1 MQALGKHVLAEFYK
15 CDSAVLNDVALVEK
29 IMVDAAKKARATVIS
44 SSFHHFSPF
53 GVSGVVVIAE
63 SHLAIHT
70 WPEYGYASIDIYTCG
85 DVLDPWVSFK
95 YLVKK
100 LKSRETSV
108 MEMKR
113 GLFDVQGV
121 LQHKTSEEQT
131 LKEAVGV

>member
-15 CDSAVLNDVALVEK
+15 CDSAIINDVALVEK
-29 IMVDAAKKARATVIS
+29 SMIEAAKRAKATVIS

-53 GVSGVVVIAE
+53 GVSGTVVIAE

-85 DVLDPWVSFK
+85 ETIEPWVAFK

-100 LKSRETSV
+100 FKAKETSM

-113 GLFDVQGV
+113 GLFDVEGV
-121 LQHKTSEEQT
+121 LAHKVDDG
-131 LKEAVGV
+131 KAGV

>member
-15 CDSAVLNDVALVEK
+15 CDSAIINDVALVEK
-29 IMVDAAKKARATVIS
+29 SMIEAAKRAKATVIS

-53 GVSGVVVIAE
+53 GVSGTVVIAE

-85 DVLDPWVSFK
+85 ETIEPWVAFK

-100 LKSRETSV
+100 FKAKETSM

-113 GLFDVQGV
+113 GLFDVEGV
-121 LQHKTSEEQT
+121 LAHKVEDG
-131 LKEAVGV
+131 KAGV

>member
-1 MQALGKHVLAEFYK
+1 MQALGRHVLAEFYK
-15 CDSAVLNDVALVEK
+15 CDSAILNDVALIEK
-29 IMVDAAKKARATVIS
+29 YMVDAAKKANATVIS

-85 DVLDPWVSFK
+85 DTLDPWISFK
-95 YLVKK
+95 YLVEK
-100 LKSRETSV
+100 LKSKETSM

-113 GLFDVQGV
+113 GLFDVNGP
-121 LQHKTSEEQT
+121 LAHKVETTE
-131 LKEAVGV
+131 KVY

>member
-15 CDSAVLNDVALVEK
+15 CDSAIINDVALVEK
-29 IMVDAAKKARATVIS
+29 SMIEAAKRAKATVIS

-53 GVSGVVVIAE
+53 GVSGTVVIAE

-85 DVLDPWVSFK
+85 ETIEPWVAFK

-100 LKSRETSV
+100 FKAKETSM

-113 GLFDVQGV
+113 GLFDVEGV
-121 LQHKTSEEQT
+121 LAHKVEDRQ
-131 LKEAVGV
+131 AGV